1 MRTAVALPMATEN
14 IGQLGARLSFSCRPR
29 MGERQQRRR
38 LLVWQ
43 SQKIQRI
50 RRGDEF
56 VLTDL
61 QVALRALKRVVAE
74 QRLNGH
80 QIHPGF

>member
-1 MRTAVALPMATEN
+1 MRLAVALPVATKN
-14 IGQLGARLSFSCRPR
+14 IGQLGARRFLSCRPR
-29 MGERQQRRR
+29 MSERQQGRRR

-50 RRGDEF
+50 RRGDQF

-61 QVALRALKRVVAE
+61 
-74 QRLNGH
+74 
-80 QIHPGF
+80 